1 MIRKTQRSA
10 WTARIYI
17 AIAGGFLAVVF
28 CLGVMLSPP
37 RSATVAV
44 IGDHADEVRSA
55 MGVAQA
61 DDATVTI
68 VLLNRWDSLR
78 HLPDIAELCWD
89 ACYNKVASQISL
101 TQMRFGKTR
110 KVVVFH
116 LPDFDGNIACVA
128 TRATHELKALI
139 VDAPACQIEDARLPV
154 WILPMG
160 LGRIS

>member
-1 MIRKTQRSA
+1 MIRKTPPFG
-10 WTARIYI
+10 WTAKHYI
-17 AIAGGFLAVVF
+17 AIAGVLLAVVF
-28 CLGVMLSPP
+28 AVGVALSPDRTP
-37 RSATVAV
+37 TVAV
-44 IGDHADEVRSA
+44 IGDRADEVRA
-55 MGVAQA
+55 ALGVEQA
-61 DDATVTI
+61 EDATVTI

-89 ACYNKVASQISL
+89 ACYDRVAPQISL

-116 LPDFDGNIACVA
+116 LPDFEGNPDCVIDA
-128 TRATHELKALI
+128 AKIELTALRSYTHPCGSGSLRKS
-139 VDAPACQIEDARLPV
+139 V